1 MHLWNKKDMFLASR
15 NANIYVNVYVHH
27 FTKTIWD
34 YIMQIHS
41 AEAQI
46 EIAVVFR
53 LGMQSIPF
61 LK

>member
-1 MHLWNKKDMFLASR
+1 MHLQNQKDVSYILKCWY
-15 NANIYVNVYVHH
+15 IYVNVYVHH

-46 EIAVVFR
+46 EIAFFIR
-53 LGMQSIPF
+53 IGM
-61 LK
+61 